1 MTEKLSLGVEIEK
14 SMIQDS
20 VTNIVAASIATALG
34 DKEALVAKAVKD
46 VISSYVNLE
55 GKPCKKSDW
64 NAKPYI
70 QYLADRCI
78 VDATRRLIEETVR
91 EHQKDFEDAVKKE
104 LSSPKFRKSV
114 AESFVE
120 EILNSAKSS
129 WKMPVTVNI
138 LPCKGD

>member
-64 NAKPYI
+64 HAKPYI

-91 EHQKDFEDAVKKE
+91 EHQKDFEDAVKKRAV
-104 LSSPKFRKSV
+104 LSEVQKIGCRIFRRRNSEFRKVVLENARDSEYF
-114 AESFVE
+114 A
-120 EILNSAKSS
+120 LQR
-129 WKMPVTVNI
+129 
-138 LPCKGD
+138 